1 MKIDSND
8 IFDEFLDNN
17 NNQKEIIEEKKKV
30 EAVIKLGSYEV
41 FSELTEKQQRDRF
54 SKTTQLLR
62 EQQDDANS
70 ASKWLQK
77 A

>member
-54 SKTTQLLR
+54 SKTT
-62 EQQDDANS
+62 
-70 ASKWLQK
+70 
-77 A
+77 

>member
-17 NNQKEIIEEKKKV
+17 NNYKEIIEEKKKV

-41 FSELTEKQQRDRF
+41 FSELTEK
-54 SKTTQLLR
+54 
-62 EQQDDANS
+62 
-70 ASKWLQK
+70 
-77 A
+77 